1 MINGSW
7 LNVVL
12 PCRPRADAIFA
23 GDFEKNQR
31 AYPYARGREADDPL
45 RLVQTRGRRRVSDCP
60 ICGGL
65 VEVWHNRLF
74 DVLRS
79 TGATGWDSRPVELK
93 CRDGS
98 VRRDYSRLILE
109 GREPRLI
116 NVPIVI
122 KADFSNVDDP
132 LRVRPTV
139 KDIRNVRIPIP
150 RYDLWMIEGTHAIGV
165 TGRVAEAL
173 QAAGVVGMEF
183 VPLVIMKP
191 RKGSRSKRA

>member
-1 MINGSW
+1 
-7 LNVVL
+7 
-12 PCRPRADAIFA
+12 
-23 GDFEKNQR
+23 
-31 AYPYARGREADDPL
+31 
-45 RLVQTRGRRRVSDCP
+45 
-60 ICGGL
+60 
-65 VEVWHNRLF
+65 
-74 DVLRS
+74 
-79 TGATGWDSRPVELK
+79 
-93 CRDGS
+93 
-98 VRRDYSRLILE
+98 
-109 GREPRLI
+109 
-116 NVPIVI
+116 VPIVI